1 MTIYSTTGER
11 VAVFRTDGTPVWA
24 GGGTGGG
31 SVTPPDGPDRNIA
44 GRCSVASIGKAPGS
58 ANGSFSSTAHPLRV
72 DVAEAVLAWDAA
84 PGYVTAQT
92 GGVIRAAVQAGD
104 GPVRPVTF
112 GGANTARLD
121 PPTNAGHTIV
131 SDPVRVNAAAGTVL
145 HVLAWIDADST
156 GLAVADTTSILPGD
170 RGHGA
175 GPWTTSPHLAPA
187 DASGAM
193 VGGPWSLRPSRIVAP
208 SDRPAW
214 VFSGDSI
221 VQQSWSWGEQALDAL
236 GYATVKSGRGG
247 DAYALGGGYARA
259 LPSLA
264 YATGFI
270 DEMGINDGMRSWG
283 VTAPSMLQLW
293 RKVRAAGVEHV
304 IKSTITLSVGS
315 SDDWATLDGQTVNSI
330 TEAGRVAVNQWL
342 RDGAPLTA
350 DGAAPAPAGTVGG
363 VRCTVVHPDG
373 TVTVRDEGHPLT
385 AVTDVVAAI
394 ESAPDSGKYAL
405 GAPATAMRGW
415 ADGLHPSPGI
425 HAILGDRLARDL
437 ALLGF

>member
-11 VAVFRTDGTPVWA
+11 VGVFRTDGTPVWA
-24 GGGTGGG
+24 GGNGG
-31 SVTPPDGPDRNIA
+31 SVTPPDGPDRNVA
-44 GRCSVASIGKAPGS
+44 RMCSVASIGKQPQS
-58 ANGSFSSTAHPLRV
+58 ANGSFSSTAHPLTV

-104 GPVRPVTF
+104 GPVRTVTF
-112 GGANTARLD
+112 DGASTARLD
-121 PPTNAGHTIV
+121 PPASAGHTIV
-131 SDPVRVNAAAGTVL
+131 SDPVRIDAPAGTTL
-145 HVLAWIDADST
+145 HVLAWIDADTT
-156 GLAVADTTSILPGD
+156 GPAVADTTSILPPD
-170 RGHGA
+170 RGHGT

-187 DASGAM
+187 NASGEM

-236 GYATVKSGRGG
+236 GYAAVKSGRGG

-270 DEMGINDGMRSWG
+270 DEMGINDGMRSWD

-293 RKVRAAGVEHV
+293 RKVRAAGIEHV
-304 IKSTITLSVGS
+304 IKSTITLSVGT
-315 SDDWATLDGQTVNSI
+315 SDDWATLEGQTVTSV
-330 TEAGRVAVNQWL
+330 TDAGRVAVNQWL

-350 DGAAPAPAGTVGG
+350 DGAAPAPAGTAGG

-394 ESAPDSGKYAL
+394 ESSPDSGKYAL

-425 HAILGDRLARDL
+425 HAILGERLARDL
-437 ALLGF
+437 EILGH

>member
-11 VAVFRTDGTPVWA
+11 VGVFRTDGTPVWA
-24 GGGTGGG
+24 GGNGG
-31 SVTPPDGPDRNIA
+31 SVTPPDGPARNVA
-44 GRCSVASIGKAPGS
+44 RMCSVASIGKQPQS
-58 ANGSFSSTAHPLRV
+58 ANGSFSSTAHPLTV

-92 GGVIRAAVQAGD
+92 GGVIRAAVQAGG
-104 GPVRPVTF
+104 GPVRTVTF
-112 GGANTARLD
+112 GGASTARLD
-121 PPTNAGHTIV
+121 PPASAGHTIV
-131 SDPVRVNAAAGTVL
+131 SDPVRIDAPAGTAL
-145 HVLAWIDADST
+145 HVLAWIDADTT
-156 GLAVADTTSILPGD
+156 GPAVADTTSILPLD
-170 RGHGA
+170 RGHGT

-187 DASGAM
+187 NASGEM
-193 VGGPWSLRPSRIVAP
+193 VGGPWSLRPSRIIAP

-236 GYATVKSGRGG
+236 GYAAVKSGRGG
-247 DAYALGGGYARA
+247 DSYALGGGYDRA

-270 DEMGINDGMRSWG
+270 DEMGINDGMRTWD
-283 VTAPSMLQLW
+283 VNAPRMLQLW

-304 IKSTITLSVGS
+304 IKSTITLSVGT
-315 SDDWATLDGQTVNSI
+315 SDDWATLEGQTVTSV
-330 TEAGRVAVNQWL
+330 TDAGRVAVNQWL

-350 DGAAPAPAGTVGG
+350 DGTAPAPAGTAGG
-363 VRCTVVHPDG
+363 VRCTVIHPDG
-373 TVTVRDEGHPLT
+373 TVTARDEGHPLT
-385 AVTDVVAAI
+385 AVTDVVAAV

-415 ADGLHPSPGI
+415 GDGLHPSPGI
-425 HAILGDRLARDL
+425 HAILGERLARDL
-437 ALLGF
+437 EILGH

>member
-1 MTIYSTTGER
+1 MTIYSTSGAR
-11 VAVFRTDGTPVWA
+11 VGVFRTDGTPVWA

-31 SVTPPDGPDRNIA
+31 SVTPPDGPDRNVA
-44 GRCSVASIGKAPGS
+44 GRCAVASIGKAPGGQLG
-58 ANGSFSSTAHPLRV
+58 AFASTSHPLRA
-72 DVAEAVLAWDAA
+72 DATTLTLEWDAM
-84 PGYVTAQT
+84 PGFVTAEQSGT
-92 GGVIRAAVQAGD
+92 IRATVQAGD
-104 GPVRPVTF
+104 GPIRPVTF
-112 GGANTARLD
+112 GGTTTARLV
-121 PPTNAGHTIV
+121 PPGPAGYTIT
-131 SDPVRVNAAAGTVL
+131 SDPVPVNARAGTPL
-145 HVLAWIDADST
+145 HVLAWVDADGT
-156 GLAVADTTSILPGD
+156 GPLIADTTSILPAD
-170 RGHGA
+170 RGWGLGA
-175 GPWTTSPHLAPA
+175 WTATPHLAPA
-187 DASGAM
+187 NASGEM
-193 VGGPWSLRPSRIVAP
+193 VGGPWSLRPSRIIAP
-208 SDRPAW
+208 SDRLAW

-236 GYATVKSGRGG
+236 GYAAVKSGRGG

-259 LPSLA
+259 LPSLP

-270 DEMGINDGMRSWG
+270 DEMGINDGMRTWD
-283 VTAPSMLQLW
+283 VTAPSMLSLW

-304 IKSTITLSVGS
+304 IKSTVTLSVGS
-315 SDDWATLDGQTVNSI
+315 SDDWASLDGQTVNSI

-342 RDGAPLTA
+342 RDGAPLTP
-350 DGAAPAPAGTVGG
+350 DGAAPAPVGTAGG

-373 TVTVRDEGHPLT
+373 TVTARDEGHPLT

-394 ESAPDSGKYAL
+394 ESSPDSGKYAL

>member
-1 MTIYSTTGER
+1 MTVIYSTSGAA
-11 VAVFRTDGTPVWA
+11 VPVFRVDGTQVWD
-24 GGGTGGG
+24 GG
-31 SVTPPDGPDRNIA
+31 SDPAVPPVGPDLNIA
-44 GRCSVASIGKAPGS
+44 GRCTIASIGKAPGGVQG
-58 ANGSFSSTAHPLRV
+58 AFASTSHPLRTDAT
-72 DVAEAVLAWDAA
+72 DVVLEWDVM
-84 PGYVTAQT
+84 PGYVTAQQSGT
-92 GGVIRAAVQAGD
+92 IRATVQAGD
-104 GPVRPVTF
+104 GPIRPVTF
-112 GGANTARLD
+112 DGATTARLD
-121 PPTNAGHTIV
+121 PPGSSGYTIT
-131 SDPVRVNAAAGTVL
+131 SDPVLVNASAGTLL
-145 HVLAWIDADST
+145 HVLAWVDADGT
-156 GLAVADTTSILPGD
+156 GAIVADTTSILSTD
-170 RGHGA
+170 RGWALGT
-175 GPWTTSPHLAPA
+175 WTTSPHLAPA
-187 DASGAM
+187 DASGEM

-236 GYATVKSGRGG
+236 GYAAVKSGRGG

-270 DEMGINDGMRSWG
+270 DEMGINDGMRSWD

-304 IKSTITLSVGS
+304 IKSTITLSVGT
-315 SDDWATLDGQTVNSI
+315 SDDWATLEGQTVNSI

-342 RDGAPLTA
+342 RDGAPLTP
-350 DGAAPAPAGTVGG
+350 DGTAPAPAGTAGG
-363 VRCTVVHPDG
+363 VRCTVIHPDG

-385 AVTDVVAAI
+385 AVTDIVAAI
-394 ESAPDSGKYAL
+394 ESSPDSGKYAL